1 MVKNEK
7 NSRKMHLDLNRSMNN
22 TTMINRMLPISQG
35 VRLTLSRKK
44 VKYRNDRTGET
55 TIFPLIFRESEVP
68 TNSEGPDNYATASD
82 SIIYDHINLDKY
94 KIFHFYILKEYA
106 DKILLFKL
114 FRQLE
119 RLQQLYPHLV
129 ENTVLEPHNR
139 LVVWQWSIANQ
150 D

>member
-1 MVKNEK
+1 M
-7 NSRKMHLDLNRSMNN
+7 
-22 TTMINRMLPISQG
+22 
-35 VRLTLSRKK
+35 
-44 VKYRNDRTGET
+44 DRCQ
-55 TIFPLIFRESEVP
+55 S
-68 TNSEGPDNYATASD
+68 PD
-82 SIIYDHINLDKY
+82 I
-94 KIFHFYILKEYA
+94 HFYILKEYA